1 MAGDG
6 EARFTVAE
14 IGFGGTM
21 KFKLAGDQLGT
32 ILGVGVLDYPMEL
45 AVASIYRLRGRW
57 RSIRPSRVGGR
68 R

>member
-21 KFKLAGDQLGT
+21 KFKFAGDQLGT
-32 ILGVGVLDYPMEL
+32 ILGVGVPDYPTEL
-45 AVASIYRLRGRW
+45 AVASIYRE
-57 RSIRPSRVGGR
+57 VKR